1 MALPRPLPRRLR
13 LASLLALALGAVHA
27 HDALAQSRSSDAA
40 GRYAIW
46 RGDKDTGCML
56 TLENRVVSGG
66 LKAQLSP
73 ACRDNGL
80 VIFDPINWAL
90 DRGRLTLTA
99 RLGHKN
105 HFDRLPSGGWRRD
118 GKEGKELILRPL

>member
-1 MALPRPLPRRLR
+1 LR
-13 LASLLALALGAVHA
+13 LATILVLAFGAVHA
-27 HDALAQSRSSDAA
+27 NGALAQNRSSDAA

-46 RGDKDTGCML
+46 RGEINTGCML
-56 TLENRVVSGG
+56 TLENRAVSGG

-73 ACRDNGL
+73 ACRDSGL
-80 VIFDPINWAL
+80 TIFDPQNWAL

-105 HFDRLPSGGWRRD
+105 HFERLPSGVWRRD
-118 GKEGKELILRPL
+118 GKEGKELSLRPL